1 MVFYLTWHQNRS
13 YGQVIKG
20 GDSCS
25 ERRGFESQDHL
36 LDGHFFT
43 CICCKIC
50 SLIEKTNINEKEAG
64 DGPFY

>member
-1 MVFYLTWHQNRS
+1 M
-13 YGQVIKG
+13 IKG

-50 SLIEKTNINEKEAG
+50 SLFEKTNINEKEAG
-64 DGPFY
+64 NGPFY